1 MSSREKQDAR
11 QYSAL
16 QIRLYL
22 ASVVILVVGLIGAT
36 IIYVTA
42 PVEDNAELIY
52 GITNDQRYI
61 LELQRIGGTAEV
73 VMAELHQWF
82 DSLWHGKPLAC
93 TVAVL
98 CTALAAG
105 CFWAAHTRIFEP
117 AHEQTDDRDS

>member
-22 ASVVILVVGLIGAT
+22 ASVVMLVVGLIGDT
-36 IIYVTA
+36 I
-42 PVEDNAELIY
+42 DH
-52 GITNDQRYI
+52 RYI

-117 AHEQTDDRDS
+117 AHEQTD